1 MTRRERFA
9 SVLDQFQL
17 CPPSRGVLSEIA
29 KPIHVVILDALDA
42 ACVGELDRDRLEAI
56 LRRHLSANL
65 DYRTSVHKP
74 FIDDL
79 LAWATGATE
88 PKWCEHIKWEKGTD
102 LSQSSCRYS
111 GWYLQNSHSINIL
124 IDSSW
129 KQCPICT
136 TPRPAGA

>member
-42 ACVGELDRDRLEAI
+42 ACGGELDRDRLEAI

-88 PKWCEHIKWEKGTD
+88 PPKVWCADVIWHD
-102 LSQSSCRYS
+102 QMPS
-111 GWYLQNSHSINIL
+111 GWISTRTLHSADL
-124 IDSSW
+124 W
-129 KQCPICT
+129 HFCPWCGQ
-136 TPRPAGA
+136 PRPAGA